1 MSLTSK
7 LQAVN
12 EVLAGI
18 GEAPVSSL
26 SSGFVTASMASQ
38 KIDAVSKELQER
50 GWHFNTE
57 ESLRLV
63 PDFEGNIRL
72 PDNILRVDS
81 VDNRAQVVQRGLRP
95 YDKARHSFK
104 FTSPV
109 EATVVVQLEWD
120 DLPEAAR
127 LYIQYRAKRLFQ
139 NDLMGDPTLHQIQTP
154 EEKDAWARLSQMD
167 SECEDYNIFDNYDLA
182 DWIRRDI

>member
-1 MSLTSK
+1 MSLTTK

-26 SSGFVTASMASQ
+26 SSGFITASMAAQ

-57 ESLRLV
+57 EALPMT

-72 PDNILRVDS
+72 PDNVLRVDP
-81 VDNRAQVVQRGLRP
+81 VDTASQVIQRGLRL
-95 YDKARHSFK
+95 YDKAQHSFR
-104 FTSPV
+104 FSAPAVVTLVV
-109 EATVVVQLEWD
+109 ELSWD
-120 DLPEAAR
+120 ELPEAAR
-127 LYIQYRAKRLFQ
+127 QFIKLRAKRLYQ
-139 NDLMGDPTLHQIQTP
+139 NDLMGDSTLHQIQTP
-154 EEKDAWARLSQMD
+154 EEKDAWARLCQMD
-167 SECEDYNIFDNYDLA
+167 SESEDYNLFDNYDLA